1 VKLATH
7 AVTGHKVAV
16 KILNKSKIKQLGME
30 EKVQREINI
39 LHLCTHPH
47 IIRLYEVIDTPTD
60 IFLVN
65 EYVSG
70 GELFDYIVSKGR
82 LSADEARNFFH
93 QIISGVE
100 YCHFQKI
107 VHRDLKP
114 ENLLLDANLNIKI
127 ADFGL
132 SNLMRDGDFLRTSCG
147 SPNYAAPEVI
157 SGHLYAGPE
166 VDVWSCGVILYAL
179 LCGSLPFDDESIP
192 NLFKKIKSGMYS
204 LPTHLSQLA
213 KNLIP
218 RMLEVDPMKRITI
231 PEIRLHPW
239 FQHKLP
245 PYLRHPPELME
256 KQERIVDQEV
266 IDEVMKLPF
275 HKAYGN
281 SLSSHNNPINGLII
295 ASGGNTAAAAA
306 GAQHHHH
313 HHHAVVAASALF
325 PTGIVTR
332 ELVERAAALEDS
344 RDSDAVPKLLR
355 DLRCAYELI
364 LDHKHTRLR
373 VMEVA
378 RAIKEAA
385 SATPPAFS
393 PGGSRGT
400 TPGGG
405 SNNSAHYGGNSNNR
419 YHNNYSS
426 NSSYNST
433 SQSPTTAGAGAGA
446 AAHAAAA
453 SSPSAQARL
462 AEEAT
467 RALMQPRPPRSIGG
481 GPGGSNSHSPYYPQQ
496 PHLPGPGPPSGST
509 SVGGGG
515 VGGGGGGHPVIQ
527 MTSSIPGNTGM
538 IAQHQHGR
546 RTRRWYLGIQSKK
559 DPAHVMNEVYKA
571 LMALGCEWL
580 QLSSYRIKCKW
591 RPNVSWSGGGGGG
604 SGSADG
610 VGGCAT
616 SPSAGMAAFSIP
628 TAGGATPEAAWAK
641 QQSQEQQQALPK
653 SQSDSM
659 DVDEKISGQ
668 GTTSSSANGC
678 DMKVLASEGSAHFAR
693 VPNLSTP
700 DYSIKIGLTLYKVQQ
715 NIYLLDFQKMTGDAF
730 SFMTLCANII
740 TELKTLSA
748 ASKAQQLMA
757 QQQQAVAAA
766 AAQQQAM
773 QQHLHQQQQQAGGGQ
788 QRYGGP
794 PPAGPK

>member
-1 VKLATH
+1 MEQAPVQIGQFILGKNLGIGAFGKVKLATH
-7 AVTGHKVAV
+7 VVTGHKVAV
-16 KILNKSKIKQLGME
+16 KILNKAKIKQLGME

-93 QIISGVE
+93 QIVSGVE

-114 ENLLLDANLNIKI
+114 ENLLLDANDNIKI

-256 KQERIVDQEV
+256 KQERVVDSQV

-275 HKAYGN
+275 HKAYG
-281 SLSSHNNPINGLII
+281 SLVNQNGT
-295 ASGGNTAAAAA
+295 SNHSMN
-306 GAQHHHH
+306 GAVMQQQHHQY
-313 HHHAVVAASALF
+313 
-325 PTGIVTR
+325 PTVSR
-332 ELVERAAALEDS
+332 ELIEKAAALEDN
-344 RDSDAVPKLLR
+344 RDSGTPKLLR

-393 PGGSRGT
+393 PGGSRGA
-400 TPGGG
+400 TPGG
-405 SNNSAHYGGNSNNR
+405 NHYNSNTAGR
-419 YHNNYSS
+419 YGSHDGRSHNSIQ
-426 NSSYNST
+426 SYNS
-433 SQSPTTAGAGAGA
+433 SQSPTTLN
-446 AAHAAAA
+446 
-453 SSPSAQARL
+453 SPANQARL

-467 RALMQPRPPRSIGG
+467 RALTQPGSQHSGQSSSLSQPPASVAQTPPIG
-481 GPGGSNSHSPYYPQQ
+481 
-496 PHLPGPGPPSGST
+496 
-509 SVGGGG
+509 VVG
-515 VGGGGGGHPVIQ
+515 VGSHPVVQ

-559 DPAHVMNEVYKA
+559 DPAHVMTEVYKA
-571 LMALGCEWL
+571 LMALGCQWL

-591 RPNVSWSGGGGGG
+591 RPNAPRENFRQGQFAGMI
-604 SGSADG
+604 
-610 VGGCAT
+610 
-616 SPSAGMAAFSIP
+616 PSAGGETPDAAFRQ
-628 TAGGATPEAAWAK
+628 AGNMDTDE
-641 QQSQEQQQALPK
+641 
-653 SQSDSM
+653 DVSM
-659 DVDEKISGQ
+659 DGGKEKHRSHQ
-668 GTTSSSANGC
+668 KEAP
-678 DMKVLASEGSAHFAR
+678 DFMKVVAGDDGHQVT
-693 VPNLSTP
+693 VPNLSTQN
-700 DYSIKIGLTLYKVQQ
+700 YSIKIGLTLYKVQQ
-715 NIYLLDFQKMTGDAF
+715 NIYLLDFQKKTGDAF

-748 ASKAQQLMA
+748 ASRQQQLL
-757 QQQQAVAAA
+757 QQQQAAAA

-773 QQHLHQQQQQAGGGQ
+773 QQQHRQGHHLGGN
-788 QRYGGP
+788 
-794 PPAGPK
+794 

>member
-1 VKLATH
+1 M
-7 AVTGHKVAV
+7 AV
-16 KILNKSKIKQLGME
+16 KILNKAKIKQLGME

-231 PEIRLHPW
+231 PEIRVHPW

-275 HKAYGN
+275 HKAYG
-281 SLSSHNNPINGLII
+281 SLISHHSPMNGVMSIPQHQFPSGLI
-295 ASGGNTAAAAA
+295 
-306 GAQHHHH
+306 
-313 HHHAVVAASALF
+313 
-325 PTGIVTR
+325 TR
-332 ELVERAAALEDS
+332 EIVEKAAALEDS
-344 RDSDAVPKLLR
+344 RDSDAPKLMR

-378 RAIKEAA
+378 RAIREAA

-400 TPGGG
+400 TPGG
-405 SNNSAHYGGNSNNR
+405 SNSHYNNSRPPYQT
-419 YHNNYSS
+419 YSS
-426 NSSYNST
+426 NISYSST
-433 SQSPTTAGAGAGA
+433 SQSPTGHSGI
-446 AAHAAAA
+446 
-453 SSPSAQARL
+453 SPSAQARL
-462 AEEAT
+462 AEEAARVLT
-467 RALMQPRPPRSIGG
+467 Q
-481 GPGGSNSHSPYYPQQ
+481 PGGRSPNLTQQ
-496 PHLPGPGPPSGST
+496 SSQAHTPSSATPPT
-509 SVGGGG
+509 SLGGQ
-515 VGGGGGGHPVIQ
+515 HPVVQ
-527 MTSSIPGNTGM
+527 MTSSIPGNIGIIT
-538 IAQHQHGR
+538 QNQHGR
-546 RTRRWYLGIQSKK
+546 RTKRWYLGIQSKK
-559 DPAHVMNEVYKA
+559 DPAHVMTEVYKA

-591 RPNVSWSGGGGGG
+591 RPNGGGSRRHTSPGISPQMAPVPGFASRGGGGE
-604 SGSADG
+604 STMD
-610 VGGCAT
+610 T
-616 SPSAGMAAFSIP
+616 
-628 TAGGATPEAAWAK
+628 
-641 QQSQEQQQALPK
+641 
-653 SQSDSM
+653 DM
-659 DVDEKISGQ
+659 DVDKQVPAEPTGPMHIIDGN
-668 GTTSSSANGC
+668 GESAI
-678 DMKVLASEGSAHFAR
+678 H
-693 VPNLSTP
+693 VPDLSTAE
-700 DYSIKIGLTLYKVQQ
+700 YSVKIGLTLYKVQQ

-748 ASKAQQLMA
+748 ASRQALQQAMLS
-757 QQQQAVAAA
+757 QQQQTS
-766 AAQQQAM
+766 
-773 QQHLHQQQQQAGGGQ
+773 GQ
-788 QRYGGP
+788 
-794 PPAGPK
+794 PAPH

>member
-1 VKLATH
+1 MADQLPVQIGQFILGKNLGIGAFGKVKLATH

-16 KILNKSKIKQLGME
+16 KILNKAKIKQLGME

-114 ENLLLDANLNIKI
+114 ENLLLDANQNIKI

-192 NLFKKIKSGMYS
+192 NLFRKIKSGMYS

-245 PYLRHPPELME
+245 PYLRHPPELIE
-256 KQERIVDQEV
+256 KQERVVDGEV

-275 HKAYGN
+275 HKVPQGYR
-281 SLSSHNNPINGLII
+281 I
-295 ASGGNTAAAAA
+295 
-306 GAQHHHH
+306 
-313 HHHAVVAASALF
+313 
-325 PTGIVTR
+325 TR
-332 ELVERAAALEDS
+332 DLVERAAALEDD
-344 RDSDAVPKLLR
+344 RDSGTPKLLR

-378 RAIKEAA
+378 RAIREAA

-400 TPGGG
+400 TPGGAG
-405 SNNSAHYGGNSNNR
+405 SGPYQRGSMSSSYDNR
-419 YHNNYSS
+419 YFPSS
-426 NSSYNST
+426 
-433 SQSPTTAGAGAGA
+433 A
-446 AAHAAAA
+446 
-453 SSPSAQARL
+453 SPSSHGPTPQQARL
-462 AEEAT
+462 AEEAA
-467 RALMQPRPPRSIGG
+467 RQLMQPGI
-481 GPGGSNSHSPYYPQQ
+481 
-496 PHLPGPGPPSGST
+496 PPSGQGASGT
-509 SVGGGG
+509 GTAT
-515 VGGGGGGHPVIQ
+515 PVVQ
-527 MTSSIPGNTGM
+527 MTSSIPGNVGM

-546 RTRRWYLGIQSKK
+546 RNRRWYLGIQSKK
-559 DPAHVMNEVYKA
+559 DPAHVMKEVYKA
-571 LMALGCEWL
+571 LHSLGCEWL
-580 QLSSYRIKCKW
+580 QLSSYRIKCRW
-591 RPNVSWSGGGGGG
+591 RPRG
-604 SGSADG
+604 SNSQSAWK
-610 VGGCAT
+610 
-616 SPSAGMAAFSIP
+616 MAHAHF
-628 TAGGATPEAAWAK
+628 
-641 QQSQEQQQALPK
+641 QEQQEGVPTIH
-653 SQSDSM
+653 M
-659 DVDEKISGQ
+659 DVDHHGGGDMDVDGASG
-668 GTTSSSANGC
+668 GRSHMSLPNGG
-678 DMKVLASEGSAHFAR
+678 DFNMRVMAGGDGHLAK

-700 DYSIKIGLTLYKVQQ
+700 DYFIKIGLTLYKVQQ
-715 NIYLLDFQKMTGDAF
+715 SIYLLDFQKMTGDAF

-748 ASKAQQLMA
+748 ASKQ
-757 QQQQAVAAA
+757 
-766 AAQQQAM
+766 
-773 QQHLHQQQQQAGGGQ
+773 QQQQQALLAQQLAAQQQQMAAAQGHFPGQ
-788 QRYGGP
+788 G
-794 PPAGPK
+794 

>member
-1 VKLATH
+1 MEQPPVQIGQYILGKNLGIGAFGKVKLATH
-7 AVTGHKVAV
+7 AITGHKVAV
-16 KILNKSKIKQLGME
+16 KILNKGKIKQLGME

-70 GELFDYIVSKGR
+70 GELFDYIVAKGR

-114 ENLLLDANLNIKI
+114 ENLLLDSNLNIKI

-204 LPTHLSQLA
+204 LPSHLSQLA
-213 KNLIP
+213 RNLIP

-245 PYLRHPPELME
+245 PYLRHPPEQME
-256 KQERIVDQEV
+256 KQERVIDSQV
-266 IDEVMKLPF
+266 IDEVLKLPF
-275 HKAYGN
+275 HRAYSGLVDPSCVN
-281 SLSSHNNPINGLII
+281 NNTVIGQSHQSTPLSVI
-295 ASGGNTAAAAA
+295 
-306 GAQHHHH
+306 
-313 HHHAVVAASALF
+313 
-325 PTGIVTR
+325 TR
-332 ELVERAAALEDS
+332 ELVEAAAALEDN
-344 RDSDAVPKLLR
+344 RENDSPKLVR
-355 DLRCAYELI
+355 DLRVAYELI

-378 RAIKEAA
+378 RAIREAA

-393 PGGSRGT
+393 PGGSRSA
-400 TPGGG
+400 TP
-405 SNNSAHYGGNSNNR
+405 R
-419 YHNNYSS
+419 NY
-426 NSSYNST
+426 
-433 SQSPTTAGAGAGA
+433 
-446 AAHAAAA
+446 
-453 SSPSAQARL
+453 
-462 AEEAT
+462 
-467 RALMQPRPPRSIGG
+467 
-481 GPGGSNSHSPYYPQQ
+481 SNSHSYIGMGGSGGYGSSVASHSPPTGGQSHSSQ
-496 PHLPGPGPPSGST
+496 NQSTRFAEEAARMLMHPSG
-509 SVGGGG
+509 GGTAAGSGSYNQSPSYSHHSQHPPPTPPNAGG
-515 VGGGGGGHPVIQ
+515 NTANPQPVVQ
-527 MTSSIPGNTGM
+527 MQYSIPGNVGM
-538 IAQHQHGR
+538 IAQHHHGR
-546 RTRRWYLGIQSKK
+546 RNRRWYLGIQSKK
-559 DPAHVMNEVYKA
+559 DPAHVMTEVYKA

-580 QLSSYRIKCKW
+580 QLSSYRIKCRW
-591 RPNVSWSGGGGGG
+591 RPNDRRGNSTSDNRMNTPLGML
-604 SGSADG
+604 
-610 VGGCAT
+610 T
-616 SPSAGMAAFSIP
+616 SPHGPAGFGLKPITP
-628 TAGGATPEAAWAK
+628 IAGGETIENAWK
-641 QQSQEQQQALPK
+641 RQINDETTE
-653 SQSDSM
+653 M
-659 DVDEKISGQ
+659 FVDNEDMKGHDNGVSNSNTLMKVISGKD
-668 GTTSSSANGC
+668 GIE
-678 DMKVLASEGSAHFAR
+678 VPY
-693 VPNLSTP
+693 PNLCTP
-700 DYSIKIGLTLYKVQQ
+700 DYTIKIGLTLYKVQQ
-715 NIYLLDFQKMTGDAF
+715 SIYLLDFQKMTGDAF

-748 ASKAQQLMA
+748 ATK
-757 QQQQAVAAA
+757 QQQALL
-766 AAQQQAM
+766 AQQQAAAKQAAAFQK
-773 QQHLHQQQQQAGGGQ
+773 QQNMGGGLPPSPSGQSQ
-788 QRYGGP
+788 QRAQP
-794 PPAGPK
+794 PVPPSH

>member
-1 VKLATH
+1 
-7 AVTGHKVAV
+7 
-16 KILNKSKIKQLGME
+16 ME

-60 IFLVN
+60 IFLVQ

-114 ENLLLDANLNIKI
+114 ENLLLDAKLNIKI

-256 KQERIVDQEV
+256 KQERVVDSEV

-275 HKAYGN
+275 HKAYGSFN
-281 SLSSHNNPINGLII
+281 QNGVM
-295 ASGGNTAAAAA
+295 N
-306 GAQHHHH
+306 GAMQQQPQYP
-313 HHHAVVAASALF
+313 AVS
-325 PTGIVTR
+325 R
-332 ELVERAAALEDS
+332 DLVERAAALEDS
-344 RDSDAVPKLLR
+344 RDSDTPKLLR
-355 DLRCAYELI
+355 DLRCVYELI

-393 PGGSRGT
+393 PGGSRGA
-400 TPGGG
+400 TPGG
-405 SNNSAHYGGNSNNR
+405 SHYGSAGRYGGGASAGGSYDGRFASNQS
-419 YHNNYSS
+419 YSS
-426 NSSYNST
+426 H
-433 SQSPTTAGAGAGA
+433 SQSPNALN
-446 AAHAAAA
+446 
-453 SSPSAQARL
+453 SPANQARL

-467 RALMQPRPPRSIGG
+467 RALMQPGNQS
-481 GPGGSNSHSPYYPQQ
+481 GPSPSH
-496 PHLPGPGPPSGST
+496 PPSST
-509 SVGGGG
+509 HTPISGSVGGDSS
-515 VGGGGGGHPVIQ
+515 HPVVQ

-538 IAQHQHGR
+538 IAQHHHGR

-559 DPAHVMNEVYKA
+559 DPAHVMTEVYKA
-571 LMALGCEWL
+571 LKALNCEWL

-591 RPNVSWSGGGGGG
+591 RPNVANGDAKPALGIMPAAGGPTP
-604 SGSADG
+604 D
-610 VGGCAT
+610 V
-616 SPSAGMAAFSIP
+616 AFQ
-628 TAGGATPEAAWAK
+628 TAG
-641 QQSQEQQQALPK
+641 
-653 SQSDSM
+653 SM
-659 DVDEKISGQ
+659 DTDGDVSMDG
-668 GTTSSSANGC
+668 GTKQRKKAPAQAFMQVVAG
-678 DMKVLASEGSAHFAR
+678 DDGHQVP
-693 VPNLSTP
+693 VPNLSTQG
-700 DYSIKIGLTLYKVQQ
+700 YSIKIGLTLYKVQQ
-715 NIYLLDFQKMTGDAF
+715 NIYLLDFQKKTGDAF

-748 ASKAQQLMA
+748 ASRQQQLL
-757 QQQQAVAAA
+757 QQQQAAAA

-773 QQHLHQQQQQAGGGQ
+773 QQQSGAF
-788 QRYGGP
+788 P
-794 PPAGPK
+794 PSG

>member
-1 VKLATH
+1 V
-7 AVTGHKVAV
+7 VTGHKVAV
-16 KILNKSKIKQLGME
+16 KILNKAKIKQLGME

-114 ENLLLDANLNIKI
+114 ENLLLDANDNIKI

-166 VDVWSCGVILYAL
+166 TDVWSCGVILYAL

-256 KQERIVDQEV
+256 KQERVVDAQV

-275 HKAYGN
+275 HKAYG
-281 SLSSHNNPINGLII
+281 SLVNQNGTSNHSMNGSAIHHQYPTVSRDLI
-295 ASGGNTAAAAA
+295 
-306 GAQHHHH
+306 
-313 HHHAVVAASALF
+313 
-325 PTGIVTR
+325 
-332 ELVERAAALEDS
+332 EKAAALEDN
-344 RDSDAVPKLLR
+344 RDSGTPKLLR

-393 PGGSRGT
+393 PGGSRGA
-400 TPGGG
+400 TPGGNYGSSSAGRYGSQSAASGGSYDGRSYG
-405 SNNSAHYGGNSNNR
+405 SNHS
-419 YHNNYSS
+419 YSS
-426 NSSYNST
+426 
-433 SQSPTTAGAGAGA
+433 SQSPTALN
-446 AAHAAAA
+446 
-453 SSPSAQARL
+453 SSANQARL

-467 RALMQPRPPRSIGG
+467 RALTQPGQPGASSSQPPASVAQTPPIGA
-481 GPGGSNSHSPYYPQQ
+481 
-496 PHLPGPGPPSGST
+496 
-509 SVGGGG
+509 VG
-515 VGGGGGGHPVIQ
+515 VGSHPVVQ

-559 DPAHVMNEVYKA
+559 DPAHVMTEVYKA
-571 LMALGCEWL
+571 LMALGCQWL

-591 RPNVSWSGGGGGG
+591 GPNAPKENFRGQVPGLPGSQFSG
-604 SGSADG
+604 
-610 VGGCAT
+610 
-616 SPSAGMAAFSIP
+616 MIP
-628 TAGGATPEAAWAK
+628 PAGGETPDAALR
-641 QQSQEQQQALPK
+641 QAG
-653 SQSDSM
+653 SM
-659 DVDEKISGQ
+659 DMDEDVSMDGSKEKHASHQ
-668 GTTSSSANGC
+668 TESPAF
-678 DMKVLASEGSAHFAR
+678 MKVIAGDDGHHVA
-693 VPNLSTP
+693 VPNLSTQN
-700 DYSIKIGLTLYKVQQ
+700 YSIKIGLTLYKVQQ
-715 NIYLLDFQKMTGDAF
+715 NIYLLDFQKKTGDAF

-748 ASKAQQLMA
+748 ASRQQQLL
-757 QQQQAVAAA
+757 QQQQQQAAA

-773 QQHLHQQQQQAGGGQ
+773 QQQ
-788 QRYGGP
+788 QRQG
-794 PPAGPK
+794 

>member
-1 VKLATH
+1 LATH
-7 AVTGHKVAV
+7 AVAGHKVAV
-16 KILNKSKIKQLGME
+16 KILNKAKIKQLVME

-114 ENLLLDANLNIKI
+114 ENLLLDANKNIKL

-132 SNLMRDGDFLRTSCG
+132 SNLMRDGEFLRTSCG

-231 PEIRLHPW
+231 AEIRMHPW

-245 PYLRHPPELME
+245 PYLRHPPELIE
-256 KQERIVDQEV
+256 KQERIIDQGV
-266 IDEVMKLPF
+266 IDLVMELPF
-275 HKAYGN
+275 HKAYGGHVLQN
-281 SLSSHNNPINGLII
+281 VNPAVNGQQPHPAAMFPAGII
-295 ASGGNTAAAAA
+295 
-306 GAQHHHH
+306 
-313 HHHAVVAASALF
+313 
-325 PTGIVTR
+325 TR
-332 ELVERAAALEDS
+332 ELVEKAASLEDS
-344 RDSDAVPKLLR
+344 RDSDAPKLMK

-364 LDHKHTRLR
+364 LDDKHTRLR

-378 RAIKEAA
+378 LAIKEAA

-393 PGGSRGT
+393 PGGSRST
-400 TPGGG
+400 TPGGQFSTG
-405 SNNSAHYGGNSNNR
+405 SSSRHPTSVGAPHSIDSGRFN
-419 YHNNYSS
+419 SS
-426 NSSYNST
+426 NVSYNSY
-433 SQSPTTAGAGAGA
+433 SHSPIVNTT
-446 AAHAAAA
+446 
-453 SSPSAQARL
+453 SPSQQARL
-462 AEEAT
+462 AEETT
-467 RALMQPRPPRSIGG
+467 RALMH
-481 GPGGSNSHSPYYPQQ
+481 PGGSSGGSQAQYQAQQHALSGQSPP
-496 PHLPGPGPPSGST
+496 L
-509 SVGGGG
+509 SVGASH
-515 VGGGGGGHPVIQ
+515 HPVLQ

-559 DPAHVMNEVYKA
+559 DPAHVMTEVYKA
-571 LMALGCEWL
+571 LTALGCEWL

-591 RPNVSWSGGGGGG
+591 RPNDQRGAHSPFVPNTAASSDVGATAGTD
-604 SGSADG
+604 GSATVWG
-610 VGGCAT
+610 Q
-616 SPSAGMAAFSIP
+616 PSASLRGPNESTI
-628 TAGGATPEAAWAK
+628 E
-641 QQSQEQQQALPK
+641 
-653 SQSDSM
+653 M
-659 DVDEKISGQ
+659 DVDTGISGSVS
-668 GTTSSSANGC
+668 GGKETPNSRSNHSSNVDGNC
-678 DMKVLASEGSAHFAR
+678 MEVISEKEGEFVR
-693 VPNLSTP
+693 IPNLSTAE
-700 DYSIKIGLTLYKVQQ
+700 YSIKIGLTLYKVQQ

-748 ASKAQQLMA
+748 ASKQQQAQQLYN
-757 QQQQAVAAA
+757 
-766 AAQQQAM
+766 
-773 QQHLHQQQQQAGGGQ
+773 LQQQQQLHGV
-788 QRYGGP
+788 GGP
-794 PPAGPK
+794 AIPPPGAEGHLPPTGP

>member
-1 VKLATH
+1 MKLAIH

-16 KILNKSKIKQLGME
+16 KILNKTKIKQLGME

-47 IIRLYEVIDTPTD
+47 IIRLYEVIDTPSD
-60 IFLVN
+60 IFLIN

-82 LSADEARNFFH
+82 LSADEGRNFFH
-93 QIISGVE
+93 QIVSGVE

-114 ENLLLDANLNIKI
+114 ENLLLDENLNIKI

-192 NLFKKIKSGMYS
+192 SLFKKIKSGMYS

-231 PEIRLHPW
+231 PEIRRHPW

-256 KQERIVDQEV
+256 KQERVIDSEV
-266 IDEVMKLPF
+266 IDEVLKLPF
-275 HKAYGN
+275 HKVGLTN
-281 SLSSHNNPINGLII
+281 DMNGLPQNVI
-295 ASGGNTAAAAA
+295 
-306 GAQHHHH
+306 
-313 HHHAVVAASALF
+313 
-325 PTGIVTR
+325 TR
-332 ELVERAAALEDS
+332 ELVERAAALEDN
-344 RDSDAVPKLLR
+344 RDSDTPKLLR

-400 TPGGG
+400 TPGGYSGRYSGG
-405 SNNSAHYGGNSNNR
+405 STAGSSSIDGR
-419 YHNNYSS
+419 YFPAG
-426 NSSYNST
+426 
-433 SQSPTTAGAGAGA
+433 QSPNQNT
-446 AAHAAAA
+446 
-453 SSPSAQARL
+453 SPALQNRL
-462 AEEAT
+462 AEEAA
-467 RALMQPRPPRSIGG
+467 RALIQPNQST
-481 GPGGSNSHSPYYPQQ
+481 PQPANTAQ
-496 PHLPGPGPPSGST
+496 N
-509 SVGGGG
+509 V
-515 VGGGGGGHPVIQ
+515 VQ
-527 MTSSIPGNTGM
+527 MTSSIPGNVGM

-546 RTRRWYLGIQSKK
+546 RNRRWYLGIQSKK
-559 DPAHVMNEVYKA
+559 DPAHVMREVYKA
-571 LMALGCEWL
+571 LQSLGCEWL
-580 QLSSYRIKCKW
+580 QMSSYRVKCRW
-591 RPNVSWSGGGGGG
+591 RPNVGRGGVQVA
-604 SGSADG
+604 SAWK
-610 VGGCAT
+610 
-616 SPSAGMAAFSIP
+616 AA
-628 TAGGATPEAAWAK
+628 
-641 QQSQEQQQALPK
+641 QQQNYVMQTDGDMA
-653 SQSDSM
+653 M
-659 DVDEKISGQ
+659 DVDKVLPEG
-668 GTTSSSANGC
+668 
-678 DMKVLASEGSAHFAR
+678 DMKVLSGADGHSVP
-693 VPNLSTP
+693 VPNLSTA
-700 DYSIKIGLTLYKVQQ
+700 DYCIKIGLTLYKVQQ
-715 NIYLLDFQKMTGDAF
+715 NIYLLDFQKMTGDPF

-748 ASKAQQLMA
+748 ASK
-757 QQQQAVAAA
+757 QQQQ
-766 AAQQQAM
+766 QQ
-773 QQHLHQQQQQAGGGQ
+773 QQQQQAMLAQQQAAMQQQ
-788 QRYGGP
+788 QR
-794 PPAGPK
+794 

>member
-1 VKLATH
+1 MDPPVQIGQYILGKNLGIGAFGKVKLATH
-7 AVTGHKVAV
+7 AITNHKVAV
-16 KILNKSKIKQLGME
+16 KILNKAKIKQLGME

-114 ENLLLDANLNIKI
+114 ENLLLDSNLNIKI

-204 LPTHLSQLA
+204 LPSHLSQLA
-213 KNLIP
+213 RNLIP

-256 KQERIVDQEV
+256 KQERVVDPAV

-275 HKAYGN
+275 HKAYQHLLNGGM
-281 SLSSHNNPINGLII
+281 NGLP
-295 ASGGNTAAAAA
+295 S
-306 GAQHHHH
+306 QHQPVHP
-313 HHHAVVAASALF
+313 L
-325 PTGIVTR
+325 ITR
-332 ELVERAAALEDS
+332 ELVESAASLEDS
-344 RDSDAVPKLLR
+344 REDGAPKVLR
-355 DLRCAYELI
+355 DLRVAYELI

-378 RAIKEAA
+378 RAIREAA

-393 PGGSRGT
+393 PGGSRGATPGGYPGSVGSVPGYGGGSFDPRSGSTNSPSTQPGSQSRMAEEAARALLQPGASRGGGGVDSHT
-400 TPGGG
+400 TPPSTLPPGGG
-405 SNNSAHYGGNSNNR
+405 SPHVV
-419 YHNNYSS
+419 
-426 NSSYNST
+426 
-433 SQSPTTAGAGAGA
+433 Q
-446 AAHAAAA
+446 
-453 SSPSAQARL
+453 
-462 AEEAT
+462 
-467 RALMQPRPPRSIGG
+467 MQ
-481 GPGGSNSHSPYYPQQ
+481 
-496 PHLPGPGPPSGST
+496 
-509 SVGGGG
+509 
-515 VGGGGGGHPVIQ
+515 
-527 MTSSIPGNTGM
+527 SSIPGNIGM

-546 RTRRWYLGIQSKK
+546 RNRRWYLGIQSKK
-559 DPAHVMNEVYKA
+559 DPAHVMTEVYKA

-580 QLSSYRIKCKW
+580 QLSSYRIKCRW
-591 RPNVSWSGGGGGG
+591 RPNVPRETLRRQMMMPAAGGDTPDRAFDSGGD
-604 SGSADG
+604 SMNIDEDG
-610 VGGCAT
+610 
-616 SPSAGMAAFSIP
+616 
-628 TAGGATPEAAWAK
+628 K
-641 QQSQEQQQALPK
+641 
-653 SQSDSM
+653 QSDTDRLTKCVGTND
-659 DVDEKISGQ
+659 DV
-668 GTTSSSANGC
+668 
-678 DMKVLASEGSAHFAR
+678 R
-693 VPNLSTP
+693 VPDLSTK
-700 DYSIKIGLTLYKVQQ
+700 DYCIKIGLTLYKVQQ
-715 NIYLLDFQKMTGDAF
+715 SIYLLDFQKMTGDAF

-748 ASKAQQLMA
+748 ASKQQQALLA
-757 QQQQAVAAA
+757 QQQAAAA
-766 AAQQQAM
+766 AAQQQAAIAA
-773 QQHLHQQQQQAGGGQ
+773 QRGGHYH
-788 QRYGGP
+788 R
-794 PPAGPK
+794 

>member
-1 VKLATH
+1 
-7 AVTGHKVAV
+7 
-16 KILNKSKIKQLGME
+16 ME

-256 KQERIVDQEV
+256 KQERVVDSEV
-266 IDEVMKLPF
+266 IDEVLKLPF
-275 HKAYGN
+275 HKAYGTMN
-281 SLSSHNNPINGLII
+281 QN
-295 ASGGNTAAAAA
+295 GGNHMMNN
-306 GAQHHHH
+306 GMNVPQHH
-313 HHHAVVAASALF
+313 F
-325 PTGIVTR
+325 PHGIVSR
-332 ELVERAAALEDS
+332 DLVERAAALEDS
-344 RDSDAVPKLLR
+344 RDSNTPKLLR

-378 RAIKEAA
+378 RAIREAA

-400 TPGGG
+400 TPGGHYGSSRHGSSSGGGSYDGRYYG
-405 SNNSAHYGGNSNNR
+405 SNHS
-419 YHNNYSS
+419 YSS
-426 NSSYNST
+426 T
-433 SQSPTTAGAGAGA
+433 SHSPTTQNAN
-446 AAHAAAA
+446 
-453 SSPSAQARL
+453 SPSNQARL

-467 RALMQPRPPRSIGG
+467 RALMQPGIGQQQ
-481 GPGGSNSHSPYYPQQ
+481 PPQQ
-496 PHLPGPGPPSGST
+496 LSHNV
-509 SVGGGG
+509 VG
-515 VGGGGGGHPVIQ
+515 VGGHPVVQ

-538 IAQHQHGR
+538 ITQHQHGR

-559 DPAHVMNEVYKA
+559 DPAHVMTEVYKA
-571 LMALGCEWL
+571 LHSLGCEWL

-591 RPNVSWSGGGGGG
+591 RPNSSQVRSNAGFGMPPVGGETPDAAWNTHGSMDTGG
-604 SGSADG
+604 SMD
-610 VGGCAT
+610 
-616 SPSAGMAAFSIP
+616 
-628 TAGGATPEAAWAK
+628 
-641 QQSQEQQQALPK
+641 
-653 SQSDSM
+653 M
-659 DVDEKISGQ
+659 DVEKRSG
-668 GTTSSSANGC
+668 TSSF
-678 DMKVLASEGSAHFAR
+678 MKVVAGDDGHDVT
-693 VPNLSTP
+693 VPNLSTEN
-700 DYSIKIGLTLYKVQQ
+700 YSIKIGLTLYKVQQ
-715 NIYLLDFQKMTGDAF
+715 NIYLLDFQKKTGDAF

-748 ASKAQQLMA
+748 ASKQ
-757 QQQQAVAAA
+757 QQQQALLAQQQAAAAA
-766 AAQQQAM
+766 AAQQQAAFSA
-773 QQHLHQQQQQAGGGQ
+773 H
-788 QRYGGP
+788 
-794 PPAGPK
+794 PPA

>member
-1 VKLATH
+1 MEQPPVQIGQYVLAKNLGIGAFGKVKLATH
-7 AVTGHKVAV
+7 AITGHKVAV
-16 KILNKSKIKQLGME
+16 KILNKAKIKQLGME

-114 ENLLLDANLNIKI
+114 ENLLLDSNLNIKI

-204 LPTHLSQLA
+204 LPSHLSQLA
-213 KNLIP
+213 RNLIP

-245 PYLRHPPELME
+245 PYLRYPPEQIE
-256 KQERIVDQEV
+256 KQERVIDGQV

-275 HKAYGN
+275 HRAYSNLLPN
-281 SLSSHNNPINGLII
+281 SHSRDNLSGSSHHNYNQQQPPLIK
-295 ASGGNTAAAAA
+295 
-306 GAQHHHH
+306 
-313 HHHAVVAASALF
+313 
-325 PTGIVTR
+325 R
-332 ELVERAAALEDS
+332 DLVEAAAALEDS
-344 RDSDAVPKLLR
+344 RDNDAPKLIR
-355 DLRCAYELI
+355 DLRVAYELI

-378 RAIKEAA
+378 KAIREAA

-393 PGGSRGT
+393 PGGSRSA
-400 TPGGG
+400 TPGGRSYG
-405 SNNSAHYGGNSNNR
+405 SYTSQQDYYDRYTSVNPSPPISQVSASQGGIALEVSRALTAGGNP
-419 YHNNYSS
+419 YSHP
-426 NSSYNST
+426 SS
-433 SQSPTTAGAGAGA
+433 GGA
-446 AAHAAAA
+446 AA
-453 SSPSAQARL
+453 
-462 AEEAT
+462 T
-467 RALMQPRPPRSIGG
+467 PPLQLQ
-481 GPGGSNSHSPYYPQQ
+481 Y
-496 PHLPGPGPPSGST
+496 
-509 SVGGGG
+509 
-515 VGGGGGGHPVIQ
+515 
-527 MTSSIPGNTGM
+527 SIPGNVGM

-546 RTRRWYLGIQSKK
+546 RNRRWYLGIQSKK
-559 DPAHVMNEVYKA
+559 DPAHVMTEVYKA

-580 QLSSYRIKCKW
+580 QLSSYRIKCRW
-591 RPNVSWSGGGGGG
+591 RPNANQGERRTGKPNDNPNRHKTLKEVGMVPSNYGLDTNKTPNSNPASEDAEMSIDDDTPAPPSSTTTSESHMQIISG
-604 SGSADG
+604 D
-610 VGGCAT
+610 
-616 SPSAGMAAFSIP
+616 
-628 TAGGATPEAAWAK
+628 AGGRPI
-641 QQSQEQQQALPK
+641 P
-653 SQSDSM
+653 
-659 DVDEKISGQ
+659 
-668 GTTSSSANGC
+668 
-678 DMKVLASEGSAHFAR
+678 
-693 VPNLSTP
+693 VPNLCTP
-700 DYSIKIGLTLYKVQQ
+700 EYSVKIGLTLYKVQQ
-715 NIYLLDFQKMTGDAF
+715 SIYLLDFQKMTGDAF

-748 ASKAQQLMA
+748 ASK
-757 QQQQAVAAA
+757 QQQQQVLL
-766 AAQQQAM
+766 AQQQAAAM
-773 QQHLHQQQQQAGGGQ
+773 AGGQGMP
-788 QRYGGP
+788 G
-794 PPAGPK
+794 AGRQGVMPHK

>member
-1 VKLATH
+1 M
-7 AVTGHKVAV
+7 TGHKVAV
-16 KILNKSKIKQLGME
+16 KILNKAKIKQLGME

-47 IIRLYEVIDTPTD
+47 IIRLYDVIDTPTD

-256 KQERIVDQEV
+256 KQERIIDQEV

-281 SLSSHNNPINGLII
+281 LILNGMASRGVNLSGML
-295 ASGGNTAAAAA
+295 
-306 GAQHHHH
+306 
-313 HHHAVVAASALF
+313 
-325 PTGIVTR
+325 TR
-332 ELVERAAALEDS
+332 DLVERAAAMEDS
-344 RDSDAVPKLLR
+344 RDSDAPKLLR

-400 TPGGG
+400 TPGGHF
-405 SNNSAHYGGNSNNR
+405 SNR
-419 YHNNYSS
+419 YSAASSYDGRQVSGAISYSS
-426 NSSYNST
+426 R
-433 SQSPTTAGAGAGA
+433 SQSPTAN
-446 AAHAAAA
+446 
-453 SSPSAQARL
+453 SSPAQQQQQSRL
-462 AEEAT
+462 AEETT
-467 RALMQPRPPRSIGG
+467 RALLHPGSSSQGQYPGTHSTSSTPNSM
-481 GPGGSNSHSPYYPQQ
+481 GGSQ
-496 PHLPGPGPPSGST
+496 LP
-509 SVGGGG
+509 V
-515 VGGGGGGHPVIQ
+515 VQ
-527 MTSSIPGNTGM
+527 MTSSIPGNTGI

-559 DPAHVMNEVYKA
+559 EPAHVMTEVYKA
-571 LMALGCEWL
+571 LAALGCEWL

-591 RPNVSWSGGGGGG
+591 RPNS
-604 SGSADG
+604 
-610 VGGCAT
+610 T
-616 SPSAGMAAFSIP
+616 
-628 TAGGATPEAAWAK
+628 
-641 QQSQEQQQALPK
+641 
-653 SQSDSM
+653 
-659 DVDEKISGQ
+659 
-668 GTTSSSANGC
+668 TTSKKFDSPAGLLPFGMPGGETPQGAWNMGTGIPKNSDGTMDMEEDNNYAESRTAALGC
-678 DMKVLASEGSAHFAR
+678 DMKVISAQEGEYLK
-693 VPNLSTP
+693 VPDLSTSE
-700 DYSIKIGLTLYKVQQ
+700 YSIKIGLTLYKVQQ

-748 ASKAQQLMA
+748 ASRQA
-757 QQQQAVAAA
+757 QQQTIGT
-766 AAQQQAM
+766 QQSSMPPHQPM
-773 QQHLHQQQQQAGGGQ
+773 QSGG
-788 QRYGGP
+788 RLP
-794 PPAGPK
+794 TD

>member
-1 VKLATH
+1 MDQAPVKIGQYILGKNLGIGAFGKVKLATH
-7 AVTGHKVAV
+7 VVTEHKVAV
-16 KILNKSKIKQLGME
+16 KILNKAKIKQLGME

-82 LSADEARNFFH
+82 LSSDEARNFFH
-93 QIISGVE
+93 QIVSGVE

-114 ENLLLDANLNIKI
+114 ENLLLDSNSNIKI

-204 LPTHLSQLA
+204 LPSHLSQLA
-213 KNLIP
+213 RNLIP

-256 KQERIVDQEV
+256 KQERVVDPQV

-275 HKAYGN
+275 HKAYEHLLNGG
-281 SLSSHNNPINGLII
+281 SSHNP
-295 ASGGNTAAAAA
+295 TTTHQM
-306 GAQHHHH
+306 AQH
-313 HHHAVVAASALF
+313 
-325 PTGIVTR
+325 PPMITR
-332 ELVERAAALEDS
+332 ELIEAAAALEDS
-344 RDSDAVPKLLR
+344 RENDAPKVVR
-355 DLRCAYELI
+355 DLRVAYELI

-378 RAIKEAA
+378 RAIQDAA

-393 PGGSRGT
+393 PGASRGAS
-400 TPGGG
+400 PGGG
-405 SNNSAHYGGNSNNR
+405 RGGSGYSGPSSVNSQEQRMAEE
-419 YHNNYSS
+419 
-426 NSSYNST
+426 
-433 SQSPTTAGAGAGA
+433 
-446 AAHAAAA
+446 AAHA
-453 SSPSAQARL
+453 
-462 AEEAT
+462 
-467 RALMQPRPPRSIGG
+467 LMQSGAK
-481 GPGGSNSHSPYYPQQ
+481 SS
-496 PHLPGPGPPSGST
+496 SGSQSHMGSGAISSSHHQHTMATPPPLMPGNVGT
-509 SVGGGG
+509 SGSGTGIV
-515 VGGGGGGHPVIQ
+515 Q
-527 MTSSIPGNTGM
+527 MQSSIPGNVGM

-546 RTRRWYLGIQSKK
+546 RNRRWYLGIQSKK
-559 DPAHVMNEVYKA
+559 DPAHVMTEVYKA

-580 QLSSYRIKCKW
+580 QLSSYRIKCRW
-591 RPNVSWSGGGGGG
+591 RPNVPR
-604 SGSADG
+604 
-610 VGGCAT
+610 VNL
-616 SPSAGMAAFSIP
+616 P
-628 TAGGATPEAAWAK
+628 TAHGIGNLDMGLPQPIAGGETPESAWNQNQPTCFDSNNNTADMAIDDGI
-641 QQSQEQQQALPK
+641 QQGESRMK
-653 SQSDSM
+653 
-659 DVDEKISGQ
+659 VISGND
-668 GTTSSSANGC
+668 G
-678 DMKVLASEGSAHFAR
+678 HFVP
-693 VPNLSTP
+693 VPNLNTP
-700 DYSIKIGLTLYKVQQ
+700 DYCIKIGLTLYKVQQ

-748 ASKAQQLMA
+748 ASKQQQVLLAQQA
-757 QQQQAVAAA
+757 AVL
-766 AAQQQAM
+766 AQQQAA
-773 QQHLHQQQQQAGGGQ
+773 LQQQSAGSAVPAPTASQQ
-788 QRYGGP
+788 
-794 PPAGPK
+794 K

>member
-1 VKLATH
+1 M
-7 AVTGHKVAV
+7 
-16 KILNKSKIKQLGME
+16 KILNKAKIKQLGME

-114 ENLLLDANLNIKI
+114 ENLLLDANDNIKI

-256 KQERIVDQEV
+256 KQERVVDSQV

-275 HKAYGN
+275 HKAYGSFAN
-281 SLSSHNNPINGLII
+281 QNGTTNHSMNGNAAVPQCPTVSRDLI
-295 ASGGNTAAAAA
+295 
-306 GAQHHHH
+306 
-313 HHHAVVAASALF
+313 
-325 PTGIVTR
+325 
-332 ELVERAAALEDS
+332 EKAAALEDN
-344 RDSDAVPKLLR
+344 RDSGTPKLLR

-393 PGGSRGT
+393 PGGSRGA
-400 TPGGG
+400 TPGGSHYG
-405 SNNSAHYGGNSNNR
+405 SNAGRYGAGASGGSYDGRSYGSNQ
-419 YHNNYSS
+419 
-426 NSSYNST
+426 SYNS
-433 SQSPTTAGAGAGA
+433 SQSPTTLN
-446 AAHAAAA
+446 
-453 SSPSAQARL
+453 SPPNQARI

-467 RALMQPRPPRSIGG
+467 RALTQPGSQQQSLPHTPASVAQTPPIG
-481 GPGGSNSHSPYYPQQ
+481 
-496 PHLPGPGPPSGST
+496 
-509 SVGGGG
+509 VVG
-515 VGGGGGGHPVIQ
+515 VGSHPVVQ

-559 DPAHVMNEVYKA
+559 DPAHVMTEVYKA
-571 LMALGCEWL
+571 LMALGCQWL

-591 RPNVSWSGGGGGG
+591 RPNGPRE
-604 SGSADG
+604 G
-610 VGGCAT
+610 VIPGFHAGQFPGM
-616 SPSAGMAAFSIP
+616 SIPSAGGETPDAIFQKSS
-628 TAGGATPEAAWAK
+628 GAMDMDE
-641 QQSQEQQQALPK
+641 
-653 SQSDSM
+653 DVSM
-659 DVDEKISGQ
+659 DGGKDKQSNPTRAPDFMNVVAGDDGHNV
-668 GTTSSSANGC
+668 T
-678 DMKVLASEGSAHFAR
+678 
-693 VPNLSTP
+693 VPNLSTEN
-700 DYSIKIGLTLYKVQQ
+700 YSIKIGLTLYKVQQ
-715 NIYLLDFQKMTGDAF
+715 NIYLLDFQKKTGDAF

-748 ASKAQQLMA
+748 ASRQQQLL
-757 QQQQAVAAA
+757 QQQQAAAA

-773 QQHLHQQQQQAGGGQ
+773 QQ
-788 QRYGGP
+788 QRHALSGN
-794 PPAGPK
+794 

>member
-1 VKLATH
+1 MEQAPVQIGQFILGKNLGIGAFGKVKLATH

-16 KILNKSKIKQLGME
+16 KILNKAKIKQLGME

-256 KQERIVDQEV
+256 KQERVIDAEV
-266 IDEVMKLPF
+266 IDEVLKLPF
-275 HKAYGN
+275 EKVFGSMPSNFHIG
-281 SLSSHNNPINGLII
+281 
-295 ASGGNTAAAAA
+295 
-306 GAQHHHH
+306 
-313 HHHAVVAASALF
+313 
-325 PTGIVTR
+325 R
-332 ELVERAAALEDS
+332 DLVERAAALEDS
-344 RDSDAVPKLLR
+344 RDSDTPKLMR
-355 DLRCAYELI
+355 DLRVAYELI

-393 PGGSRGT
+393 PGGSRGA
-400 TPGGG
+400 TPG
-405 SNNSAHYGGNSNNR
+405 R
-419 YHNNYSS
+419 SS
-426 NSSYNST
+426 GSSYDARFYQNST
-433 SQSPTTAGAGAGA
+433 SPSQHASPG
-446 AAHAAAA
+446 
-453 SSPSAQARL
+453 AQARL

-467 RALMQPRPPRSIGG
+467 RQLLHPSPPVSTV
-481 GPGGSNSHSPYYPQQ
+481 
-496 PHLPGPGPPSGST
+496 PP
-509 SVGGGG
+509 V
-515 VGGGGGGHPVIQ
+515 VQ
-527 MTSSIPGNTGM
+527 MTSSIPGNVGM

-546 RTRRWYLGIQSKK
+546 RNRRWYLGIQSKK
-559 DPAHVMNEVYKA
+559 DPAHVMKEVYKA
-571 LMALGCEWL
+571 LHSLGCEWL
-580 QLSSYRIKCKW
+580 QLSSYRIKCRW
-591 RPNVSWSGGGGGG
+591 CPNVSKNGGINQ
-604 SGSADG
+604 SAWK
-610 VGGCAT
+610 
-616 SPSAGMAAFSIP
+616 SA
-628 TAGGATPEAAWAK
+628 
-641 QQSQEQQQALPK
+641 QEQCVSNISDQDNQQDDA
-653 SQSDSM
+653 M
-659 DVDEKISGQ
+659 DIVDKGETNSKQASSSTCHMKVISGKD
-668 GTTSSSANGC
+668 GNYT
-678 DMKVLASEGSAHFAR
+678 R
-693 VPNLSTP
+693 VPNLSTQE
-700 DYSIKIGLTLYKVQQ
+700 YCIKIGLTLYKVQQ
-715 NIYLLDFQKMTGDAF
+715 SIYLLDFQKMTGDAF

-748 ASKAQQLMA
+748 ASKQQQLLAQQAA
-757 QQQQAVAAA
+757 QQQQQM
-766 AAQQQAM
+766 AAQYSSQM
-773 QQHLHQQQQQAGGGQ
+773 
-788 QRYGGP
+788 
-794 PPAGPK
+794 PK

>member
-1 VKLATH
+1 MEQPPVQIGQYLLGKNLGIGAFGKVKLATH
-7 AVTGHKVAV
+7 AITGHKVAV
-16 KILNKSKIKQLGME
+16 KILNKAKIKQLGME

-114 ENLLLDANLNIKI
+114 ENLLLDSNLNIKI

-192 NLFKKIKSGMYS
+192 SLFKKIKSGMYS
-204 LPTHLSQLA
+204 LPSHLSQLA
-213 KNLIP
+213 RNLIP

-256 KQERIVDQEV
+256 KQERVVDPAV

-275 HKAYGN
+275 HKAYQHLLNGGV
-281 SLSSHNNPINGLII
+281 NGLP
-295 ASGGNTAAAAA
+295 SGGSQYQPMQA
-306 GAQHHHH
+306 
-313 HHHAVVAASALF
+313 
-325 PTGIVTR
+325 IVTR
-332 ELVERAAALEDS
+332 ELVEQAASLEDS
-344 RDSDAVPKLLR
+344 REDGAPKVLR
-355 DLRCAYELI
+355 DLRVAYELI

-378 RAIKEAA
+378 RAIREAA

-393 PGGSRGT
+393 PGGSRGA
-400 TPGGG
+400 TPGGYPG
-405 SNNSAHYGGNSNNR
+405 STGGSFGGSFDPRYQANSPAGH
-419 YHNNYSS
+419 HNQ
-426 NSSYNST
+426 T
-433 SQSPTTAGAGAGA
+433 SQS
-446 AAHAAAA
+446 
-453 SSPSAQARL
+453 RM
-462 AEEAT
+462 AEEAAK
-467 RALMQPRPPRSIGG
+467 ALLHPGAARGHGGETLTPPTLPTSISS
-481 GPGGSNSHSPYYPQQ
+481 GGSAH
-496 PHLPGPGPPSGST
+496 
-509 SVGGGG
+509 V
-515 VGGGGGGHPVIQ
+515 VQ
-527 MTSSIPGNTGM
+527 MQSSIPGNIGM

-546 RTRRWYLGIQSKK
+546 RNRRWYLGIQSKK
-559 DPAHVMNEVYKA
+559 DPAHVMTEVYKA

-580 QLSSYRIKCKW
+580 QLSSYRIKCRW
-591 RPNVSWSGGGGGG
+591 RPNVPRESLRRQLSF
-604 SGSADG
+604 
-610 VGGCAT
+610 
-616 SPSAGMAAFSIP
+616 PM
-628 TAGGATPEAAWAK
+628 AGGETLDRAWDDRGDAEMNIDDEEK
-641 QQSQEQQQALPK
+641 DWTESKTKCLGTNA
-653 SQSDSM
+653 
-659 DVDEKISGQ
+659 DVP
-668 GTTSSSANGC
+668 
-678 DMKVLASEGSAHFAR
+678 
-693 VPNLSTP
+693 VPDLSTKE
-700 DYSIKIGLTLYKVQQ
+700 YCIKIGLTLYKVQQ
-715 NIYLLDFQKMTGDAF
+715 SIYLLDFQKMTGDAF

-748 ASKAQQLMA
+748 ASKQQQALLA
-757 QQQQAVAAA
+757 QQQAAAA
-766 AAQQQAM
+766 AAQQQAAIAA
-773 QQHLHQQQQQAGGGQ
+773 AGGRQ
-788 QRYGGP
+788 ALGP
-794 PPAGPK
+794 QSMRPRK

>member
-1 VKLATH
+1 LRSQVKLATH
-7 AVTGHKVAV
+7 AITNHKVAV
-16 KILNKSKIKQLGME
+16 KILNKAKIKQLGME

-93 QIISGVE
+93 QIVSGVE

-114 ENLLLDANLNIKI
+114 ENLLLDSNLNIKI

-213 KNLIP
+213 RNLIP

-256 KQERIVDQEV
+256 KQERVVDPAV
-266 IDEVMKLPF
+266 IDEVLKLPF
-275 HKAYGN
+275 HKAYQHLLNGGMMN
-281 SLSSHNNPINGLII
+281 GIIPQNQPSHPLI
-295 ASGGNTAAAAA
+295 
-306 GAQHHHH
+306 
-313 HHHAVVAASALF
+313 
-325 PTGIVTR
+325 TR
-332 ELVERAAALEDS
+332 ELVETAASLEDS
-344 RDSDAVPKLLR
+344 REDGAPKVLR
-355 DLRCAYELI
+355 DLRVAYELI

-378 RAIKEAA
+378 RAIREAA

-400 TPGGG
+400 TPGGYG
-405 SNNSAHYGGNSNNR
+405 SMGSGGGSYGGSGYNSNSPNPSV
-419 YHNNYSS
+419 HHGQMG
-426 NSSYNST
+426 NSRMT
-433 SQSPTTAGAGAGA
+433 GM
-446 AAHAAAA
+446 
-453 SSPSAQARL
+453 
-462 AEEAT
+462 AEEAA
-467 RALMQPRPPRSIGG
+467 RALLHPPGTVRGMSGGGAMHTPPPPSSIPSSI
-481 GPGGSNSHSPYYPQQ
+481 GPGGS
-496 PHLPGPGPPSGST
+496 PHI
-509 SVGGGG
+509 V
-515 VGGGGGGHPVIQ
+515 Q
-527 MTSSIPGNTGM
+527 MQSSIPGNIGM

-546 RTRRWYLGIQSKK
+546 RNRRWYLGIQSKK
-559 DPAHVMNEVYKA
+559 DPAHVMTEVYKA

-580 QLSSYRIKCKW
+580 QLSSYRIKCRW
-591 RPNVSWSGGGGGG
+591 RPNVPRESLRRQIAMPSAGGVTPDRAWDGGGGGVG
-604 SGSADG
+604 DGDAADMNIDDDGGKKYSAKEFLTKCIGNND
-610 VGGCAT
+610 A
-616 SPSAGMAAFSIP
+616 
-628 TAGGATPEAAWAK
+628 
-641 QQSQEQQQALPK
+641 
-653 SQSDSM
+653 
-659 DVDEKISGQ
+659 
-668 GTTSSSANGC
+668 
-678 DMKVLASEGSAHFAR
+678 
-693 VPNLSTP
+693 VPVPDLSTRE
-700 DYSIKIGLTLYKVQQ
+700 YCIKIGLTLYKVQQ
-715 NIYLLDFQKMTGDAF
+715 SIYLLDFQKMTGDAF

-748 ASKAQQLMA
+748 ASKQQQALLA
-757 QQQQAVAAA
+757 QQAVAGV
-766 AAQQQAM
+766 
-773 QQHLHQQQQQAGGGQ
+773 QQQQQIAMTAQVGGRQ
-788 QRYGGP
+788 FHP
-794 PPAGPK
+794 HK

>member
-1 VKLATH
+1 MLTLNCFLISCILPTNLPLPTSAHPTLLSCDQVKLATH

-16 KILNKSKIKQLGME
+16 KILNKAKIKQLGME
-30 EKVQREINI
+30 EKVRREINI

-47 IIRLYEVIDTPTD
+47 IIRLYEVVDTPTD

-192 NLFKKIKSGMYS
+192 HLFKKIKSGMYS

-256 KQERIVDQEV
+256 KQERVVDGEV
-266 IDEVMKLPF
+266 IDEVMNLPF
-275 HKAYGN
+275 HKALQG
-281 SLSSHNNPINGLII
+281 
-295 ASGGNTAAAAA
+295 SG
-306 GAQHHHH
+306 
-313 HHHAVVAASALF
+313 F
-325 PTGIVTR
+325 PSNQIVTR
-332 ELVERAAALEDS
+332 EMVASAAALEDN
-344 RDSDAVPKLLR
+344 RESDTPKLWR

-378 RAIKEAA
+378 RANKEAA

-393 PGGSRGT
+393 PGASRGA
-400 TPGGG
+400 TPGGHFGTRYSIG
-405 SNNSAHYGGNSNNR
+405 SGSSGSYDGRNYPGGSI
-419 YHNNYSS
+419 
-426 NSSYNST
+426 
-433 SQSPTTAGAGAGA
+433 QSPSMNAPLNQ
-446 AAHAAAA
+446 
-453 SSPSAQARL
+453 SRL

-467 RALMQPRPPRSIGG
+467 RALMQTGQSTPPVPAAI
-481 GPGGSNSHSPYYPQQ
+481 
-496 PHLPGPGPPSGST
+496 
-509 SVGGGG
+509 V
-515 VGGGGGGHPVIQ
+515 Q
-527 MTSSIPGNTGM
+527 MTSSIPGNIGM

-546 RTRRWYLGIQSKK
+546 RNRRWYLGIQSKK
-559 DPAHVMNEVYKA
+559 DPAHVMKEVYKA
-571 LMALGCEWL
+571 LYSLGCEWL
-580 QLSSYRIKCKW
+580 QLSSYRIKCRW
-591 RPNVSWSGGGGGG
+591 RPNVTRQGGYNLSAWKQAQQSGLNEN
-604 SGSADG
+604 
-610 VGGCAT
+610 AT
-616 SPSAGMAAFSIP
+616 EMEVDNHGEMRVI
-628 TAGGATPEAAWAK
+628 AGGDGHYTP
-641 QQSQEQQQALPK
+641 
-653 SQSDSM
+653 
-659 DVDEKISGQ
+659 
-668 GTTSSSANGC
+668 
-678 DMKVLASEGSAHFAR
+678 
-693 VPNLSTP
+693 VPNLSTQ
-700 DYSIKIGLTLYKVQQ
+700 DYCIKIGLTLYKVQQ
-715 NIYLLDFQKMTGDAF
+715 SIYLLDFQKMTGDAF

-748 ASKAQQLMA
+748 ASK
-757 QQQQAVAAA
+757 
-766 AAQQQAM
+766 
-773 QQHLHQQQQQAGGGQ
+773 QQQQQAMMAQ
-788 QRYGGP
+788 QQVLVDQQVPVDMQQQYSGMS
-794 PPAGPK
+794 K

>member
-1 VKLATH
+1 M
-7 AVTGHKVAV
+7 TGHKVAV
-16 KILNKSKIKQLGME
+16 KILNKAKIKQLGME

-93 QIISGVE
+93 QIVSGVE

-114 ENLLLDANLNIKI
+114 ENLLLDSNLNIKI

-204 LPTHLSQLA
+204 LPSHLSQLA
-213 KNLIP
+213 RNLIP

-256 KQERIVDQEV
+256 KQERVVDPQV

-275 HKAYGN
+275 HKAYGH
-281 SLSSHNNPINGLII
+281 LSNGNNGMNG
-295 ASGGNTAAAAA
+295 AAMP
-306 GAQHHHH
+306 QHPL
-313 HHHAVVAASALF
+313 VS
-325 PTGIVTR
+325 R
-332 ELVERAAALEDS
+332 NLVEAAAALEDS
-344 RDSDAVPKLLR
+344 RENDAPKLLR
-355 DLRCAYELI
+355 DLRVAYELI

-378 RAIKEAA
+378 RAIQEAA

-393 PGGSRGT
+393 PGASRGA
-400 TPGGG
+400 TPGGRGGHASYHLPSGGGG
-405 SNNSAHYGGNSNNR
+405 SYTAMSH
-419 YHNNYSS
+419 
-426 NSSYNST
+426 
-433 SQSPTTAGAGAGA
+433 SPTTG
-446 AAHAAAA
+446 HSHQA
-453 SSPSAQARL
+453 SDTHSRM
-462 AEEAT
+462 AEEAA
-467 RALMQPRPPRSIGG
+467 RALMSNTVRSASGPASNQSRSTPGSHQHPPPTPPPHMPGSAS
-481 GPGGSNSHSPYYPQQ
+481 GGS
-496 PHLPGPGPPSGST
+496 GTST
-509 SVGGGG
+509 
-515 VGGGGGGHPVIQ
+515 PVVQ
-527 MTSSIPGNTGM
+527 MQSSIPGNVGM

-546 RTRRWYLGIQSKK
+546 RNRRWYLGIQSKK
-559 DPAHVMNEVYKA
+559 DPAHVMTEVYKA

-580 QLSSYRIKCKW
+580 QLSSYRIKCRW
-591 RPNVSWSGGGGGG
+591 RPNVPRGASSKDPRRMSSSRGK
-604 SGSADG
+604 ADLG
-610 VGGCAT
+610 IM
-616 SPSAGMAAFSIP
+616 PQPI
-628 TAGGATPEAAWAK
+628 AGGETPEAAWNK
-641 QQSQEQQQALPK
+641 NQ
-653 SQSDSM
+653 
-659 DVDEKISGQ
+659 
-668 GTTSSSANGC
+668 TTSTENVNIV
-678 DMKVLASEGSAHFAR
+678 DMSIDDDRQQVGDSKMNVLSGEDGHLVP
-693 VPNLSTP
+693 VPNLSTR
-700 DYSIKIGLTLYKVQQ
+700 DYCIKIGLTLYKVQQ

-748 ASKAQQLMA
+748 ANKQQMAMLAQQHA
-757 QQQQAVAAA
+757 QAL
-766 AAQQQAM
+766 AQQQAAM
-773 QQHLHQQQQQAGGGQ
+773 QQQGG
-788 QRYGGP
+788 
-794 PPAGPK
+794 AL

>member
-1 VKLATH
+1 MEQAPVQIGQFILGKNLGIGAFGKVKLATH
-7 AVTGHKVAV
+7 VVTGHKVAV
-16 KILNKSKIKQLGME
+16 KILNKAKIKQLGME

-114 ENLLLDANLNIKI
+114 ENLLLDANDNIKI

-245 PYLRHPPELME
+245 PYLKHPPELME
-256 KQERIVDQEV
+256 KQERVVDAQV
-266 IDEVMKLPF
+266 IDEVVRLPF
-275 HKAYGN
+275 HKAYG
-281 SLSSHNNPINGLII
+281 SLANQNGT
-295 ASGGNTAAAAA
+295 SNHMNGAAAM
-306 GAQHHHH
+306 QQYP
-313 HHHAVVAASALF
+313 AVSRDL
-325 PTGIVTR
+325 I
-332 ELVERAAALEDS
+332 EKAAALEDN
-344 RDSDAVPKLLR
+344 RDSDTPKLLR

-378 RAIKEAA
+378 RAIREAA

-393 PGGSRGT
+393 PGGSRGA
-400 TPGGG
+400 TPGGSHYPAAKYGSHSGGSYDGRSYG
-405 SNNSAHYGGNSNNR
+405 SNQ
-419 YHNNYSS
+419 
-426 NSSYNST
+426 SYNSG
-433 SQSPTTAGAGAGA
+433 QSPTTL
-446 AAHAAAA
+446 
-453 SSPSAQARL
+453 SSPANQAQL
-462 AEEAT
+462 VEEAT
-467 RALMQPRPPRSIGG
+467 RALTQPGSQQHSGASSLSHPPASVAQTPPIG
-481 GPGGSNSHSPYYPQQ
+481 
-496 PHLPGPGPPSGST
+496 
-509 SVGGGG
+509 VVG
-515 VGGGGGGHPVIQ
+515 VGSHPVVQ

-559 DPAHVMNEVYKA
+559 DPAHVMTEVYKA
-571 LMALGCEWL
+571 LMALGCQWL

-591 RPNVSWSGGGGGG
+591 RPNGPREGIAFPGMVSGGETPDAAIR
-604 SGSADG
+604 SL
-610 VGGCAT
+610 AT
-616 SPSAGMAAFSIP
+616 G
-628 TAGGATPEAAWAK
+628 
-641 QQSQEQQQALPK
+641 
-653 SQSDSM
+653 SM
-659 DVDEKISGQ
+659 DVDEDVSMDEKDK
-668 GTTSSSANGC
+668 SSSASSNPATKPP
-678 DMKVLASEGSAHFAR
+678 DFMKVVAGDDGHHVT
-693 VPNLSTP
+693 VPNLSTEK
-700 DYSIKIGLTLYKVQQ
+700 YSIKIGLTLYKVQQ
-715 NIYLLDFQKMTGDAF
+715 NIYLLDFQKKTGDAF

-748 ASKAQQLMA
+748 ASRQQQLL
-757 QQQQAVAAA
+757 QQQQAAAAA

-773 QQHLHQQQQQAGGGQ
+773 QQQRQA
-788 QRYGGP
+788 
-794 PPAGPK
+794 

>member
-1 VKLATH
+1 MDQQPVQIGQYVLGKNLGIGAFGKVKLATH
-7 AVTGHKVAV
+7 CITGHKVAV
-16 KILNKSKIKQLGME
+16 KILNKAKIKQLGME

-93 QIISGVE
+93 QIVSGVE

-114 ENLLLDANLNIKI
+114 ENLLLDSNLNIKI

-132 SNLMRDGDFLRTSCG
+132 SNIMRDGDFLRTSCG

-204 LPTHLSQLA
+204 LPSHLSQLA
-213 KNLIP
+213 RNLIP

-256 KQERIVDQEV
+256 KQERVVDSQV
-266 IDEVMKLPF
+266 IDEVLKLPF
-275 HKAYGN
+275 DRAY
-281 SLSSHNNPINGLII
+281 SHLNNGFVGVPNPNGG
-295 ASGGNTAAAAA
+295 AGGNP
-306 GAQHHHH
+306 
-313 HHHAVVAASALF
+313 V
-325 PTGIVTR
+325 ITR
-332 ELVERAAALEDS
+332 ELVEAAAALEDS
-344 RDSDAVPKLLR
+344 RENDAPKLIR
-355 DLRCAYELI
+355 DLRVAYELI

-378 RAIKEAA
+378 RAIQEAA

-393 PGGSRGT
+393 PGASRGA
-400 TPGGG
+400 TPGGRG
-405 SNNSAHYGGNSNNR
+405 SSGYGSHHHMGS
-419 YHNNYSS
+419 YGQ
-426 NSSYNST
+426 NSSH
-433 SQSPTTAGAGAGA
+433 SPTAAG
-446 AAHAAAA
+446 
-453 SSPSAQARL
+453 QTMDTQTRF
-462 AEEAT
+462 AEEAAK
-467 RALMQPRPPRSIGG
+467 ALMQPVASSHGRIPGNQIPNHSSVHHPSQTPPPHMPGAST
-481 GPGGSNSHSPYYPQQ
+481 GGS
-496 PHLPGPGPPSGST
+496 GSST
-509 SVGGGG
+509 PIV
-515 VGGGGGGHPVIQ
+515 Q
-527 MTSSIPGNTGM
+527 MQSSIPGNVGM

-546 RTRRWYLGIQSKK
+546 RNRRWYLGIQSKK
-559 DPAHVMNEVYKA
+559 DPAHVMTEVYKA

-580 QLSSYRIKCKW
+580 QLSSYRIKCRW
-591 RPNVSWSGGGGGG
+591 RPNIPRGATVPVLPGQTNAAAATDGADGTWNRGRPPTDMIHGMEMSIDGEENSEEKDEDCKMQVI
-604 SGSADG
+604 SGSDG
-610 VGGCAT
+610 HYV
-616 SPSAGMAAFSIP
+616 S
-628 TAGGATPEAAWAK
+628 
-641 QQSQEQQQALPK
+641 
-653 SQSDSM
+653 
-659 DVDEKISGQ
+659 
-668 GTTSSSANGC
+668 
-678 DMKVLASEGSAHFAR
+678 
-693 VPNLSTP
+693 VPNLCTP
-700 DYSIKIGLTLYKVQQ
+700 DYCIKIGLTLYKVQQ
-715 NIYLLDFQKMTGDAF
+715 SIYLLDFQKMTGDAF

-748 ASKAQQLMA
+748 ASKQQQALAAAHAAQQLAA
-757 QQQQAVAAA
+757 QQQQQLD
-766 AAQQQAM
+766 QQQ
-773 QQHLHQQQQQAGGGQ
+773 
-788 QRYGGP
+788 R
-794 PPAGPK
+794 K

>member
-1 VKLATH
+1 
-7 AVTGHKVAV
+7 
-16 KILNKSKIKQLGME
+16 ME

-93 QIISGVE
+93 QIVSGVE

-114 ENLLLDANLNIKI
+114 ENLLLDSNLNIKI

-204 LPTHLSQLA
+204 LPSHLSQLA
-213 KNLIP
+213 RNLIP

-256 KQERIVDQEV
+256 KQERVVDPAV

-275 HKAYGN
+275 HKAYQH
-281 SLSSHNNPINGLII
+281 LINGEMANGMPSGMPHNQPSHPLI
-295 ASGGNTAAAAA
+295 S
-306 GAQHHHH
+306 
-313 HHHAVVAASALF
+313 
-325 PTGIVTR
+325 R
-332 ELVERAAALEDS
+332 ELVESAAALEDS
-344 RDSDAVPKLLR
+344 REDDAPKVLR
-355 DLRCAYELI
+355 DLRVAYELI

-378 RAIKEAA
+378 RAIREAA

-393 PGGSRGT
+393 PGGSRGA
-400 TPGGG
+400 TPGGYPG
-405 SNNSAHYGGNSNNR
+405 SMGSAPGSYGGSGYHSTNSP
-419 YHNNYSS
+419 
-426 NSSYNST
+426 ST
-433 SQSPTTAGAGAGA
+433 HHGQVSQS
-446 AAHAAAA
+446 
-453 SSPSAQARL
+453 RM
-462 AEEAT
+462 AEEAA
-467 RALMQPRPPRSIGG
+467 RALLH
-481 GPGGSNSHSPYYPQQ
+481 PGAARGAQTP
-496 PHLPGPGPPSGST
+496 PPSSIP
-509 SVGGGG
+509 SSIAGGASPH
-515 VGGGGGGHPVIQ
+515 VVQ
-527 MTSSIPGNTGM
+527 MQSSIPGNIGM

-546 RTRRWYLGIQSKK
+546 RNRRWYLGIQSKK
-559 DPAHVMNEVYKA
+559 DPAHVMTEVYKA

-580 QLSSYRIKCKW
+580 QLSSYRIKCRW
-591 RPNVSWSGGGGGG
+591 RPNVPRESLRRQVAVPMAGGETPDRAWDTGGGA
-604 SGSADG
+604 ADMNIDDDG
-610 VGGCAT
+610 N
-616 SPSAGMAAFSIP
+616 
-628 TAGGATPEAAWAK
+628 
-641 QQSQEQQQALPK
+641 QHQSESK
-653 SQSDSM
+653 T
-659 DVDEKISGQ
+659 KCI
-668 GTTSSSANGC
+668 GTNDAVS
-678 DMKVLASEGSAHFAR
+678 
-693 VPNLSTP
+693 VPDLSTKE
-700 DYSIKIGLTLYKVQQ
+700 YCIKIGLTLYKVQQ
-715 NIYLLDFQKMTGDAF
+715 SIYLLDFQKMTGDAF

-748 ASKAQQLMA
+748 ASKQQQALLA
-757 QQQQAVAAA
+757 QQQAAA
-766 AAQQQAM
+766 SAAQQQASIAA
-773 QQHLHQQQQQAGGGQ
+773 AGGRAGQ
-788 QRYGGP
+788 FNHP
-794 PPAGPK
+794 HK